1 MKKFIFLFFTFLCT
15 SLAFSEES
23 LPSGYRN
30 IKLGMTL
37 DEVKDALKKDFQFGY
52 RGERD
57 VSLMPDQQKIL
68 IETDTSRTAPSS
80 FLDKCWFQFYEDKL
94 YIITINVK
102 PTRMD
107 HYSIFST
114 LSKKYGNPEN
124 INPQK
129 SEWSND
135 SVIMTLERPL
145 TLKYTDKKVYE
156 KLMEES
162 LVQNTAQEMSAQAFL
177 EGL

>member
-1 MKKFIFLFFTFLCT
+1 MKKIIVLFLTFLCA
-15 SLAFSEES
+15 SLAFSEDS

-37 DEVKDALKKDFQFGY
+37 DEVKEALKKDFQFGY

-57 VSLMPDQQKIL
+57 VSLMPDHQKVL
-68 IETDTSRTAPSS
+68 IETDTTKTAPSS

-94 YIITINVK
+94 YIITINVNQN
-102 PTRMD
+102 RMD

-114 LSKKYGNPEN
+114 LSKKYGTPKSL
-124 INPQK
+124 NPQK
-129 SEWSND
+129 SEWSDD
-135 SVIMTLERPL
+135 SVILTLERPL

>member
-1 MKKFIFLFFTFLCT
+1 
-15 SLAFSEES
+15 
-23 LPSGYRN
+23 
-30 IKLGMTL
+30 
-37 DEVKDALKKDFQFGY
+37 
-52 RGERD
+52 
-57 VSLMPDQQKIL
+57 
-68 IETDTSRTAPSS
+68 
-80 FLDKCWFQFYEDKL
+80 
-94 YIITINVK
+94 
-102 PTRMD
+102 MD

-114 LSKKYGNPEN
+114 LSKKYGNPVN

-162 LVQNTAQEMSAQAFL
+162 LVQNTAQEMSAKAFL